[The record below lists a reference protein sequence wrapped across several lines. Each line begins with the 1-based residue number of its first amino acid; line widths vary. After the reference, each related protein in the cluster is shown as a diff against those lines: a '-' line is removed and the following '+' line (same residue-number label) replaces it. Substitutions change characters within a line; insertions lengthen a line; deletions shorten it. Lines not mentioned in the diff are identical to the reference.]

1 MTKYRLISGRKT
13 SQPKENGF
21 NSQIYNLIYHLTHS
35 TNPTTGGVA
44 EAVFRLNCCM
54 KNKKAASKII
64 DGKNL
69 KLNNAMGVIAHG
81 LWQWPGY
88 KAWKNFKKTGV
99 PFVVFPH
106 GMLDPW
112 FKRTYPLKHLKKQ
125 IYWWLV
131 QGKILRDALAVCYTT
146 EEERLLAQKTFIPY
160 QCNEVVTGLGV
171 AEPPGEAEQ
180 QVKLLHGHLPQLK
193 GKRVLLYLGRFHPK
207 KGVDMLI
214 QSFLKDCGKD
224 DILLLAGP
232 TDNPDSF
239 LRSLMNQSIG
249 MENQIIWSGML
260 EGDLKWGALRAADS
274 LILPSHQEN
283 FGMVIAEA
291 LSVGTPVLLTD
302 KVNLWREVVD
312 SNAGIVANDDQ
323 AGIDQLVKKWRAGEN
338 KSCVDNTISCFR
350 EKLHISKTVEKIIS
364 IFPKE

>member
-1 MTKYRLISGRKT
+1 MI
-13 SQPKENGF
+13 
-21 NSQIYNLIYHLTHS
+21 HS
-35 TNPTTGGVA
+35 TDPKTGGVV
-44 EAVFRLNCCM
+44 EAVFRLNASM
-54 KNKKAASKII
+54 EKKNTVSII
-64 DGKNL
+64 SDDRHFNSNDVSL
-69 KLNNAMGVIAHG
+69 VIAHG

-99 PFVVFPH
+99 PYVVFPH

-112 FKRTYPLKHLKKQ
+112 FKKNYPLKHLKKQ
-125 IYWWLV
+125 FYWWWR
-131 QGKILRDALAVCYTT
+131 QGKVLKDAHAVCFTT
-146 EEERLLAQKTFIPY
+146 EEERLLAQKTFFPY

-171 AEPPGEAEQ
+171 ATPPGDPARQIALFHERLP
-180 QVKLLHGHLPQLK
+180 QVKNK
-193 GKRVLLYLGRFHPK
+193 KVLLYLGRFHPK

-214 QSFLKDCGKD
+214 KSFLKDRGRE

-232 TDNPDSF
+232 TEKPDSF
-239 LRSLMNQSIG
+239 LKSLMKQAVG
-249 MENQIIWSGML
+249 RENQIIWSGML
-260 EGDLKWGALRAADS
+260 EGDLKWGALRVADS

-323 AGIDQLVKKWRAGEN
+323 AGIDQLVQQWRIGAHVCCI
-338 KSCVDNTISCFR
+338 KNTISCFR
-350 EKLHISKTVEKIIS
+350 EKLHISKTVDNIIS
-364 IFPKE
+364 LFPKE

>member
-1 MTKYRLISGRKT
+1 MITH
-13 SQPKENGF
+13 
-21 NSQIYNLIYHLTHS
+21 LIYSSNLE
-35 TNPTTGGVA
+35 TGGVA
-44 EAVFRLNCCM
+44 EACLRLSNCMNEKNFESEVFEDAHYQINMSGAL
-54 KNKKAASKII
+54 
-64 DGKNL
+64 
-69 KLNNAMGVIAHG
+69 IAHG
-81 LWQWPGY
+81 LWQWPSY
-88 KAWKNFKKTGV
+88 RAWKNFKKTGV

-112 FKRTYPLKHLKKQ
+112 FKRTYPIKHFKKQ

-131 QGKILRDALAVCYTT
+131 QGKIMRDARAVCFTT
-146 EEERLLAQKTFIPY
+146 EEERLLAQKTFTPY
-160 QCNEVVTGLGV
+160 QCKEVVTGLGV

-180 QVKLLHGHLPQLK
+180 QITLLHTQLPQLRQ
-193 GKRVLLYLGRFHPK
+193 KRVLLYLGRFHPK

-214 QSFLKDCGKD
+214 GSFLKDCRKD

-232 TDNPDSF
+232 KEKPDSF
-239 LRSLMNQSIG
+239 LKGLIKQTDG
-249 MENQIIWSGML
+249 KENQIVWSGML

-312 SNAGIVANDDQ
+312 SKAGIVANDDQ
-323 AGIDQLVKKWRAGEN
+323 AGIDQLVKKWRAGESR
-338 KSCVDNTISCFR
+338 SCVENTISCFR
-350 EKLHISKTVEKIIS
+350 EKLHISKTVENIIS
-364 IFPKE
+364 LFPEE

>member
-1 MTKYRLISGRKT
+1 VTK
-13 SQPKENGF
+13 F
-21 NSQIYNLIYHLTHS
+21 VHFTHS
-35 TNPTTGGVA
+35 LDFKTGGVV
-44 EAVFRLNCCM
+44 EAVNRLNEEFS
-54 KNKKAASKII
+54 KANRSSAITVEPNYS
-64 DGKNL
+64 GRES
-69 KLNNAMGVIAHG
+69 VIAHG
-81 LWQWPGY
+81 LWQWPSY
-88 KAWKNFKKTGV
+88 QAWKNFKKTGI
-99 PFVVFPH
+99 PYVVFPH

-112 FKRTYPLKHLKKQ
+112 FKRTYPIKHLKKQ

-131 QGKILRDALAVCYTT
+131 QGKIMRDACAVCFTT
-146 EEERLLAQKTFIPY
+146 EEERLLAQKTFTPY
-160 QCNEVVTGLGV
+160 QCNEIVTGLGV

-180 QVKLLHGHLPQLK
+180 QVALLHNQLPQLK
-193 GKRVLLYLGRFHPK
+193 KKRVLLYLGRFHPK

-214 QSFLKDCGKD
+214 GSFLKDCRKD

-232 TDNPDSF
+232 KEKPDSF
-239 LRSLMNQSIG
+239 LKGLIKQTDG
-249 MENQIIWSGML
+249 KENQIVWSGML
-260 EGDLKWGALRAADS
+260 EGDLKWGALWAADS

-312 SNAGIVANDDQ
+312 SKAGIVANDDQ
-323 AGIDQLVKKWRAGEN
+323 AGIDQLVKKWRAGE
-338 KSCVDNTISCFR
+338 SRFCVENTISCFR